1 MIRSNG
7 LLAVIVAIV
16 ALVIADQLI
25 TRYWTSIP
33 SSGLVS
39 EVIVFAALAYVVA
52 AILSHGR
59 LRIPSLSLPKRRRM
73 HVVKERDPSQAAA
86 DFIKQFEDR
95 AKR

>member
-1 MIRSNG
+1 MRRPNT
-7 LLAVIVAIV
+7 LLAVVVAIV
-16 ALVIADQLI
+16 LLIIADELI
-25 TRYWTSIP
+25 TRYWTRIP

-39 EVIVFAALAYVVA
+39 EVIVFAALAYVIA

-59 LRIPSLSLPKRRRM
+59 LRFPSLSLPKRRRM
-73 HVVKERDPSQAAA
+73 RVVKQRDPSQAAA